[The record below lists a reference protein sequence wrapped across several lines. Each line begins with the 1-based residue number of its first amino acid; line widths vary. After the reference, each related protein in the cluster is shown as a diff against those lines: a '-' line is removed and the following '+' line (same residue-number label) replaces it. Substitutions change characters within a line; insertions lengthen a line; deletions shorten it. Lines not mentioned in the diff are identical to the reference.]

1 MINVLFVVAVLA
13 FIVAAAFALA
23 YKASKEEWQEKY
35 WAENRLHLDTKT
47 NLERELN
54 SYKLKLKQSNDELN
68 LYMHSCKERA
78 YERDA
83 ARADLEKAQ
92 KIIFELSNPAP
103 PNESQVEESKEH
115 GTYVVHRNLKPATPD
130 LYRVVFELDVN
141 GQRVLEDLTK
151 RFNRHAFVPDS
162 QGGERETCRRL
173 GQSEPVNFILSQ
185 INKANDPNYS
195 EVENDA

>member
-1 MINVLFVVAVLA
+1 MINVLFVVVVLA
-13 FIVAAAFALA
+13 LIVAAAFAFA
-23 YKASKEEWQEKY
+23 YKVRGEEWEEKY
-35 WAENRLHLDTKT
+35 WAENRLHLDTKV
-47 NLERELN
+47 NLENKWHNALDEI
-54 SYKLKLKQSNDELN
+54 SKLEAQRFEQW
-68 LYMHSCKERA
+68 ERA
-78 YERDA
+78 ES
-83 ARADLEKAQ
+83 LEQ
-92 KIIFELSNPAP
+92 KIISLKHELSERPLPNPIQ
-103 PNESQVEESKEH
+103 EQQEEH
-115 GTYVVHRNLKPATPD
+115 GTYVVQRNLKPATPD

-151 RFNRHAFVPDS
+151 RFNRHAFVSDS

>member
-1 MINVLFVVAVLA
+1 MINALFVVAVLA

-23 YKASKEEWQEKY
+23 YKVSGEVWEEKY
-35 WAENRLHLDTKT
+35 WEENRLHLDTT
-47 NLERELN
+47 TSLERELN

-68 LYMHSCKERA
+68 RHISLYNQITH
-78 YERDA
+78 ERDYVTKQLDQ
-83 ARADLEKAQ
+83 ARG
-92 KIIFELSNPAP
+92 KILELSNPAP
-103 PNESQVEESKEH
+103 PNDTQVEESKEH

-130 LYRVVFELDVN
+130 LYRAVFELDVN

-151 RFNRHAFVPDS
+151 RFNRHAFVSDS

>member
-1 MINVLFVVAVLA
+1 MINALFVVAVLA
-13 FIVAAAFALA
+13 FIVAAAFSLA

-47 NLERELN
+47 RLERDLEA
-54 SYKLKLKQSNDELN
+54 YKLKLKQSNDELN
-68 LYMHSCKERA
+68 LA
-78 YERDA
+78 YE
-83 ARADLEKAQ
+83 DLAELKLQ
-92 KIIFELSNPAP
+92 KSEP
-103 PNESQVEESKEH
+103 EDHQEEY
-115 GTYVVHRNLKPATPD
+115 GTYVVQRNLKPATPD

-151 RFNRHAFVPDS
+151 RFNRHAFVSDS

>member
-1 MINVLFVVAVLA
+1 MINALFVVAVLA
-13 FIVAAAFALA
+13 FIVAAAFALD

-47 NLERELN
+47 RLERDLAA
-54 SYKLKLKQSNDELN
+54 YKLKLKQSNDELN
-68 LYMHSCKERA
+68 LA
-78 YERDA
+78 YE
-83 ARADLEKAQ
+83 DLAELKLQ
-92 KIIFELSNPAP
+92 KSEP
-103 PNESQVEESKEH
+103 EDQQEEH
-115 GTYVVHRNLKPATPD
+115 GTYVVHRNLKPATPE

-151 RFNRHAFVPDS
+151 RFNRHAFVSDS